1 MDRQASFM
9 GKPPAMKN
17 GRMSG
22 ELSTLIMAT
31 ENQDLFAATAG
42 NVNTSGLLLLGVA
55 HWNTISLVHL
65 EKPPEMDLLLDSPDP
80 LLLSL

>member
-9 GKPPAMKN
+9 RKPPAMKN

-42 NVNTSGLLLLGVA
+42 NVNTSV
-55 HWNTISLVHL
+55 
-65 EKPPEMDLLLDSPDP
+65 
-80 LLLSL
+80 

>member
-1 MDRQASFM
+1 
-9 GKPPAMKN
+9 
-17 GRMSG
+17 
-22 ELSTLIMAT
+22 MAT

-65 EKPPEMDLLLDSPDP
+65 EKPPEMDLLLGSPDS